1 MKTSALSPKKHSES
15 YRKRMTASFAV
26 ACLVYVPL
34 VVWALI
40 GIPNMAF
47 KAAGQEATVSL
58 SFAQISGGS
67 PAAATEP
74 QPQEMEPEPEPEPEK
89 EEAKPEPEEE
99 PAIVK
104 KEPPKKKVVE
114 PKPKPKKERPKKREK
129 PKDVAKP
136 QAKPAEQAPPEQA
149 PAQQS
154 LTPSATPTA
163 TQGAPTAG
171 SQGGISTLVYGQVED
186 PFLAEVKRQ
195 VEAALH
201 YPRKARAMRMQ
212 GVATVQFIVAKDGTL
227 TELEIYSS
235 SGHGL
240 LDKMAVKAVVA
251 AQPNWGAPNKT
262 VRLRF
267 PIQFRLSN

>member
-1 MKTSALSPKKHSES
+1 MAS
-15 YRKRMTASFAV
+15 SFAV
-26 ACLVYVPL
+26 TCLIYIPL
-34 VVWALI
+34 VVWAVV
-40 GIPNMAF
+40 GMPNMAF

-58 SFAQISGGS
+58 SFAQISGGA
-67 PAAATEP
+67 PAAVAQP
-74 QPQEMEPEPEPEPEK
+74 QPQVQEPEPEPEPEVVPEPEPEK
-89 EEAKPEPEEE
+89 EEVKPEPQEE

-114 PKPKPKKERPKKREK
+114 QKPKPKKEKPKKKPEK
-129 PKDVAKP
+129 PKEAVKP
-136 QAKPAEQAPPEQA
+136 QPQPKPAEEAPAEQTPA

-154 LTPSATPTA
+154 LAPAAVPTA
-163 TQGAPTAG
+163 SQGAPTAG

-212 GVATVQFIVAKDGTL
+212 GVATVQFIVANDGTL
-227 TELEIYSS
+227 TELEIHSS

-240 LDKMAVKAVVA
+240 LDKMAIKAVEA
-251 AQPNWGAPNKT
+251 AQPRWGQPNRT